1 MLYLTPGPHPQLLPL
16 RPLLYHPQACYFN
29 DSHLLIR
36 SVSRTSI
43 FSPAGPSFI
52 TVALITSFDLFSTH
66 FVAPVFASEMS
77 FSSVEPAMAAAATAN
92 LSNVHLDAFN
102 DDNVEQGYVSHQT
115 QFDINRVSKQIDK
128 YSLACAQLPRS
139 ITDIYPQELEVCCHQ
154 DDAYDALRSFIVSQ
168 FSRSKWAAYFEL
180 LRLPC
185 AVEDIKPTEVLAK
198 LKRHLPSGQ
207 IVKSTCFLQCSSFVC
222 PPRSPNK

>member
-1 MLYLTPGPHPQLLPL
+1 
-16 RPLLYHPQACYFN
+16 
-29 DSHLLIR
+29 
-36 SVSRTSI
+36 
-43 FSPAGPSFI
+43 
-52 TVALITSFDLFSTH
+52 
-66 FVAPVFASEMS
+66 MS

-92 LSNVHLDAFN
+92 LSNVRLDAFN

-168 FSRSKWAAYFEL
+168 FGRSKWAANFEL

-185 AVEDIKPTEVLAK
+185 TVEDIKPTEVLAK
-198 LKRHLPSGQ
+198 LKRHLPSGADCK
-207 IVKSTCFLQCSSFVC
+207 INMFLAMFLLRLPPSIPEQVGSAGHTTIMAMVRLADRVWSF
-222 PPRSPNK
+222 RGSPDPVVAAAA